1 MFVETDLTFFIS
13 KNEAWSGEL
22 WGIYIRIGRTRTDNP
37 ELVLYRSMTRNV
49 ALNFTLNGQK
59 KKKKNTNHSLLVSR
73 FNISPK
79 SETNEQGCYRKL
91 HSASSM
97 ATIFQSL
104 KTDAEGNV
112 TVDYFAYLA
121 AFTDVV

>member
-1 MFVETDLTFFIS
+1 M
-13 KNEAWSGEL
+13 
-22 WGIYIRIGRTRTDNP
+22 GRTRTDNP

-49 ALNFTLNGQK
+49 ALNFTLNGPKKKK
-59 KKKKNTNHSLLVSR
+59 KKKKNTNHSLLVSH